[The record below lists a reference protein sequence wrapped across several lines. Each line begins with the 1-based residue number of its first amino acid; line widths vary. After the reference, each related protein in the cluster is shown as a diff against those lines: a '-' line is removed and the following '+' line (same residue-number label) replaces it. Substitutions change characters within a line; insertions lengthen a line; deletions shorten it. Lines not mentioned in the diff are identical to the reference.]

1 MHCCLL
7 RDELAEMQQRLLAAL
22 PIHKYRC
29 AAENAIAV
37 RYSLH
42 ALSRHVKLEEMTN
55 MKQLMELSLRTHTES
70 LCRELHAAVVQ
81 QNMGTFGR
89 LLARYY
95 KWSQNVRGLCGVRP
109 AMPCSRDSSGIFP
122 IRH

>member
-1 MHCCLL
+1 MFWCSSEQLQLQSRYDRHCRCLTE
-7 RDELAEMQQRLLAAL
+7 ELAEMQQRLLAAL

-42 ALSRHVKLEEMTN
+42 ALSRHMKREEVTN
-55 MKQLMELSLRTHTES
+55 MKQQMRWGLRTHTES

-81 QNMGTFGR
+81 QNMDTFGR
-89 LLARYY
+89 LLA
-95 KWSQNVRGLCGVRP
+95 
-109 AMPCSRDSSGIFP
+109 
-122 IRH
+122 